1 MSLFIVGL
9 YNLYS
14 KEGRVALLLK
24 DMDILFLMIYVE
36 QVEQQ
41 KFRYTEK
48 YRNKKSNIGS

>member
-41 KFRYTEK
+41 KFRYMEK